1 MHLLIKTVNI
11 ELQEKYNGHTN
22 YHPGDSGLDLFCPKD
37 ILVKSGET
45 VKIDLEIQCEAL
57 KDILDSR
64 VFNEHFDR
72 GSPQFP
78 PYKKVP
84 SSYYLYPRSSI
95 VKTPLRLAN
104 SVGIIDAGYRGNIM
118 AFVDNIKGEDYVV
131 EKGTRLF
138 QICSGDLSPLTFELV
153 NSLSDTSRGTG
164 GFGSTNNLVRNEGVD
179 YVQFV
184 TNEVENSVA
193 NEVEVEPEPEV
204 SL

>member
-1 MHLLIKTVNI
+1 MTMHLLIKTDNV

-57 KDILDSR
+57 NDNR
-64 VFNEHFDR
+64 NNV
-72 GSPQFP
+72 
-78 PYKKVP
+78 
-84 SSYYLYPRSSI
+84 SYYLYPRSSI

-118 AFVDNIKGEDYVV
+118 AFVDNIKSEDFLV

-153 NSLSDTSRGTG
+153 NSLSDTSRGEG
-164 GFGSTNNLVRNEGVD
+164 GFGSTNDLVRNEGVD
-179 YVQFV
+179 YLQ
-184 TNEVENSVA
+184 NSV
-193 NEVEVEPEPEV
+193 EVEVEPEPEI